1 MEMFA
6 ELKEAVI
13 KGDESRAY
21 ALTKGMLDQRVHPQD
36 ILNQGLLAGIEV
48 VGQKFKVYE
57 MYLPEV
63 IMSATAMKSA
73 MELLRP
79 LLSRSDGA
87 MLGKV
92 VMATIQGDLHDI
104 GKNLVSMMLLGSGF
118 EVVDLGVDVQVSKII
133 QRAKE
138 ENAEIIGISA
148 LLTTNMVAMGP
159 ALKMIRKDNR
169 AVKVMVG
176 GAPVTQEYA
185 RQIGADGWAPDAL
198 QSIHVAKSLVKGQA
212 WS

>member
-1 MEMFA
+1 
-6 ELKEAVI
+6 
-13 KGDESRAY
+13 
-21 ALTKGMLDQRVHPQD
+21 
-36 ILNQGLLAGIEV
+36 
-48 VGQKFKVYE
+48 
-57 MYLPEV
+57 
-63 IMSATAMKSA
+63 
-73 MELLRP
+73 
-79 LLSRSDGA
+79 

-159 ALKMIRKDNR
+159 ALNMIRKDNQ
-169 AVKVMVG
+169 AAKVMVG

-198 QSIHVAKSLVKGQA
+198 QSIHVAKSLVKGQP

>member
-1 MEMFA
+1 MEMFG

-13 KGDESRAY
+13 KGKESRAH
-21 ALTKGMLDQRVHPQD
+21 ALTKAMLERKVRPQD

-79 LLSRSDGA
+79 LLSRSAGA

-104 GKNLVSMMLLGSGF
+104 GKNLVGMMLIGSGF
-118 EVVDLGVDVQVSKII
+118 EVADLGVDVQVSRII

-138 ENAEIIGISA
+138 ENARIIGISA
-148 LLTTNMVAMGP
+148 LLTTNMLAMGP
-159 ALKMIRKDNR
+159 ALKMIREHDP
-169 AVKVMVG
+169 AAKVMVG

-198 QSIHVAKSLVKGQA
+198 QSIHVAKGLVGRR
-212 WS
+212 